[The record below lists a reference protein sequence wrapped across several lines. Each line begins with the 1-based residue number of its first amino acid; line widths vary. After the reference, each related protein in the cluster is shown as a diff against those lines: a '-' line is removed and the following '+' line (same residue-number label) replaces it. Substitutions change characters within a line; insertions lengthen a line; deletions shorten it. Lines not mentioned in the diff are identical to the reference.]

1 MNVKDCIPDA
11 IEVINKPEGNKMQYL
26 SSRKSLIETEPQ
38 PAYLHILPT
47 ENCSN
52 SGPCICFENLTYTQ
66 TSPGSSCCDHVL
78 VPPKVPPSH
87 LELLT
92 SPEKLQTALKKDY
105 VNSLGET
112 QAGETTL
119 NYVSQLASP
128 ISRDKDSV
136 PTNCPLPDL
145 CSEYKMQI
153 AISASTQS
161 ENNSVPSNIL
171 PDLGEHF
178 C

>member
-11 IEVINKPEGNKMQYL
+11 IEVINKPEGNKIQCL

-52 SGPCICFENLTYTQ
+52 PGPCICFENLTYA
-66 TSPGSSCCDHVL
+66 SGSSCCDHVL

-128 ISRDKDSV
+128 VSRDKDSV
-136 PTNCPLPDL
+136 PTNSPLPEL
-145 CSEYKMQI
+145 CSEYKMQT

-171 PDLGEHF
+171 LELGEHTF
-178 C
+178 ML